1 MTARLKEKYTKEV
14 ISEMRKEFGYK
25 NNMAVPAITKVVVN
39 AGLGNILRDSKDDF
53 EKISEDMTNILG
65 QKPVITKARKA
76 IAGFK
81 IREGM
86 PVGLTAILRGAKM
99 YEFLDRLIN
108 IALPQVRDFRGLNK
122 KAFDRNGNFN
132 IGIKEHLIFSEV
144 NRDTIKNIIGF
155 EINITTTAKTDEE
168 ACKLLKF
175 LGFPIDPVDYSNSQ
189 SWVDPL
195 IAARIK
201 GHICNSK
208 LVVGMSANI
217 GGFGIGS
224 KFAWEVNPFIGYK
237 LNKVVEFAAA
247 YRWLHMNYESGTS
260 GDLDYL

>member
-1 MTARLKEKYTKEV
+1 MTARLKEKYIKEV
-14 ISEMRKEFGYK
+14 IPEMRKEFGYK
-25 NNMAVPAITKVVVN
+25 NNMATPAITKVVVN

-53 EKISEDMTNILG
+53 KKIEEDMTNILG
-65 QKPVITKARKA
+65 QKPVVTKAKKA

-86 PVGLTAILRGAKM
+86 PVGLTANLRGAKM

-108 IALPQVRDFRGLNK
+108 IALPQVRDFRGLSK

-168 ACKLLKF
+168 ACKLLKL
-175 LGFPIDPVDYSNSQ
+175 LGFPIVDK
-189 SWVDPL
+189 
-195 IAARIK
+195 I
-201 GHICNSK
+201 
-208 LVVGMSANI
+208 
-217 GGFGIGS
+217 
-224 KFAWEVNPFIGYK
+224 E
-237 LNKVVEFAAA
+237 
-247 YRWLHMNYESGTS
+247 
-260 GDLDYL
+260 

>member
-1 MTARLKEKYTKEV
+1 MTRLKEKYIKEV
-14 ISEMRKEFGYK
+14 IPEMRKEFGYK
-25 NNMAVPAITKVVVN
+25 NNMAVPTITKVVVN

-53 EKISEDMTNILG
+53 KKISEDMTNILG
-65 QKPVITKARKA
+65 QKLVITKARKA

-86 PVGLTAILRGAKM
+86 PVGLTATLRGAKM

-168 ACKLLKF
+168 ACKLLKL
-175 LGFPIDPVDYSNSQ
+175 LGFPIVDK
-189 SWVDPL
+189 
-195 IAARIK
+195 I
-201 GHICNSK
+201 
-208 LVVGMSANI
+208 
-217 GGFGIGS
+217 
-224 KFAWEVNPFIGYK
+224 E
-237 LNKVVEFAAA
+237 
-247 YRWLHMNYESGTS
+247 
-260 GDLDYL
+260 